1 MAGVQ
6 QLPAQNAIAAWD
18 DRDWDRLLGLLKIRQ
33 VVPIVGP
40 DLSLGCIGLDGEPI
54 LIGLAREL
62 AKRLGLS
69 GEILSTDAALTEVAW
84 RFESIVLADVYQT
97 VSMQDLYFHLSKV
110 METFPVPLSDP
121 LRQLAQ
127 ITDFPLYI
135 TTAFDTSLESA
146 LMTARRA
153 EPFSLGYVP
162 NDPSQDLELIWEKAN
177 RPVVYHLL
185 GRHSPVPYS
194 YAVTEEDTL
203 EFFHALLSPQ
213 RRPAQLFK
221 ELSQR
226 NLLILGG
233 GYSDWLARFFLRA
246 MKGDRRLS
254 DQRTVREFIADLKAV
269 REPSLVLFLQ
279 HFSRPTR
286 LYAEGDP
293 AGFVAELYRRWC
305 EKNPDKLQS
314 SGAEEGI
321 ETSVSLPGQEMPDHA
336 IFISYAKEDIKAVIN
351 LYKGLTERGLRPWFD
366 KNEIRAGDDWEPKTL
381 GKIRR
386 CELFLAIISRNT
398 LGSRGSRYF
407 KKEWNCAWERGTSY
421 FPHEH
426 FFIPVVIDET
436 DQGEAPVDDFLLAKQ
451 WERLPGGQV
460 NETFAAHL
468 REIIADRVSRKPV

>member
-6 QLPAQNAIAAWD
+6 QVPAQNAIASWD

-40 DLSLGCIGLDGEPI
+40 DLLLGSIGSDGQPM
-54 LIGLAREL
+54 LIALARDL
-62 AKRLGLS
+62 AKRLGVSDANLS
-69 GEILSTDAALTEVAW
+69 ADAALTEVAW
-84 RFESIVLADVYQT
+84 RFEAVVLTDVYRT

-110 METFPVPLSDP
+110 METFPAQLSEP

-135 TTAFDTSLESA
+135 TTAFDTSLELA
-146 LMTARRA
+146 LREANRS
-153 EPFSLGYVP
+153 EPVSLGYIP
-162 NDPSQDLELIWEKAN
+162 NDPSQDLEVVWEKVD

-254 DQRTVREFIADLKAV
+254 DQRTVREFIADLRAV
-269 REPSLVLFLQ
+269 RQPSLVLFLQ

-286 LYAEGDP
+286 LYADGDT
-293 AGFVAELYRRWC
+293 AGFVAELFRRWC

-314 SGAEEGI
+314 SAVEPGV
-321 ETSVSLPGQEMPDHA
+321 ETSVTLPGQEVPDHA
-336 IFISYAKEDIKAVIN
+336 IFISYAKEDIKAVIS
-351 LYKGLTERGLRPWFD
+351 LFKGLTDSGLRPWFD
-366 KNEIRAGDDWEPKTL
+366 KNAIKAGDDWDPKTL
-381 GKIRR
+381 GKIKR

-398 LGSRGSRYF
+398 IESKGSRYF
-407 KKEWNCAWERGTSY
+407 KTEWNYAWERGKSY

-436 DQGEAPVDDFLLAKQ
+436 DKNGAPVDDFLLIKQ
-451 WERLPGGQV
+451 WEHLPGGQV
-460 NETFAAHL
+460 NETFVNHL
-468 REIIADRVSRKPV
+468 KEIVADRVSRSPV